1 MHFFSW
7 LTFLVSPTDWFH
19 IIRDDFCFLIFIR
32 AQESWTTPWLLSVGA
47 AWISCSCRMHGE
59 LCYMKDRKADRKT
72 HVALWG
78 AEQIVE
84 EDGTPPVHPVD
95 ALPDTDTS
103 PGLFVTFILKQRA
116 CETHRGEAAEHMD
129 QLISQIVLADAT
141 LVIKVAIQQ
150 NCSCDI

>member
-1 MHFFSW
+1 
-7 LTFLVSPTDWFH
+7 
-19 IIRDDFCFLIFIR
+19 
-32 AQESWTTPWLLSVGA
+32 
-47 AWISCSCRMHGE
+47 MHGE
-59 LCYMKDRKADRKT
+59 LCYIKDRKAGRKT

-116 CETHRGEAAEHMD
+116 CETHRGEATKHMD
-129 QLISQIVLADAT
+129 QLISQIVLADST
-141 LVIKVAIQQ
+141 LVIKVVIQQ
-150 NCSCDI
+150 KGSCVLQDISEDFGWLRSSMETHIFFKHTQNQWHLTS